1 MDMKD
6 FDVKLFEEL
15 TEQIK
20 QENPKIDLELCKYIA
35 GSYILYDV
43 MKIEKPTTENEQF
56 KKANEMFEKL
66 KSVEIEA

>member
-1 MDMKD
+1 MKD

-43 MKIEKPTTENEQF
+43 MKLEKPTTENEQF